1 MVAASTHGA
10 NLGAVVFRPRFV
22 ASVLVPP
29 LRPAYVKAPLATAPA
44 PKGVESMRVTSLVLA
59 IVGGVVGI
67 MFGLLAMAVGGVS
80 DELEEGSGTT
90 VIWLGVSAIAA
101 SVLGIVAGGLH
112 FGGKRRTLMSFVLL
126 VAGVWHL
133 VSISYFGIF
142 GFLLLLLAAI
152 FAWLSRKPSADEGQP
167 GELVAAEAAGAPSAD
182 PSEDFRRLA
191 QMKEEGLITAEEY
204 DEKRRR
210 LLERL

>member
-1 MVAASTHGA
+1 
-10 NLGAVVFRPRFV
+10 
-22 ASVLVPP
+22 
-29 LRPAYVKAPLATAPA
+29 
-44 PKGVESMRVTSLVLA
+44 MRVTSLVLA

-67 MFGLLAMAVGGVS
+67 MFGLIAMAVGGVS
-80 DELEEGSGTT
+80 EEFEEGSGTT

-112 FGGKRRTLMSFVLL
+112 FGGKRRALMSFLLL
-126 VAGVWHL
+126 VAAVWHL

-152 FAWLSRKPSADEGQP
+152 FAWFSRRPSAEEGQP
-167 GELVAAEAAGAPSAD
+167 GKLGAAEAARAPSAD
-182 PSEDFRRLA
+182 PSEDLRRLA
-191 QMKEEGLITAEEY
+191 RMKEEGLITAEEY
-204 DEKRRR
+204 DEKRRK